1 MKWKSTTACLVVIGA
16 CMLGCAPKPS
26 LPETLRAIE
35 KFDIVIRNGRIIDG
49 SGQPAFASSII
60 IQADT
65 IAYIGQLDSTRAA
78 IVEIDARGKVVSPG
92 FIDAHAH
99 GDPLQTPEFFNFVAQ
114 GVTTICLG
122 QDGSSDSKGEFGA
135 WQASVDSVGPAL
147 NIAPFTGHGSLR
159 MELEAPFEGAVSE
172 ADMAMMSNEL
182 DHQLQLGS
190 FGLTMGLEYVPGR
203 YSKKEEL
210 KALAEIVGRHHG
222 VLMAHIR
229 NEDNDKLEASLDEFL
244 ILGQWAPVHV
254 SHLKSV
260 YGEGA
265 KRALEIT
272 SMLTKYEAL
281 GYKVSADVYPYMA
294 SFTGIG
300 IVFPD
305 WAIPPANFNLVKKER
320 RDELEEFLRNKIA
333 QRNGPAATLFGTP
346 PYAGKTLADLEKE
359 LDKSFEDILIDDIG
373 PRGASAAYFV
383 MNDSLQIAL
392 MKSDYVVVSSDGSPG
407 MRHPRGYGSFGKM
420 LETYVVENDFFTLEQ
435 AIHKMSGQT
444 AEIIGL
450 KNRGLLKVGYK
461 ADVAIFDPLKVKVKA
476 DFQHPHHLTEGVD
489 YVLINGKL
497 ARNDG
502 EFVENRNGSLLRRE

>member
-1 MKWKSTTACLVVIGA
+1 MKFKEKWPLFFACAALSS
-16 CMLGCAPKPS
+16 CATRSP
-26 LPETLRAIE
+26 LPENLRE
-35 KFDIVIRNGRIIDG
+35 LYKFDVIIRNGLVVDG
-49 SGQPAFASSII
+49 SGKPGYPASVI
-60 IQADT
+60 IQSDT
-65 IAYIGQLDSTRAA
+65 IAFIGEVDSTSTATL
-78 IVEIDARGKVVSPG
+78 EIDANGKVVAPG

-99 GDPLQTPEFFNFVAQ
+99 GDPIKTPQFYNFLAQ

-135 WQASVDSVGPAL
+135 WQASVDSVRPAL

-159 MELEAPFEGAVSE
+159 VEIEAPFEEEISE
-172 ADMAMMSNEL
+172 ADMAVMAEEL
-182 DHQLQLGS
+182 DHQLRLGS

-203 YSKKEEL
+203 YSGEKEL
-210 KALAEIVGRHHG
+210 QALAKIVGSYQG

-244 ILGQWAPVHV
+244 GLGQWAQVHV

-260 YGEGA
+260 YGEGT
-265 KRALEIT
+265 KRAVEIT
-272 SMLTKYEAL
+272 SILAKYESL
-281 GYKVSADVYPYMA
+281 GYRVSADVYPYMA

-305 WAIPPANFNLVKKER
+305 WAIPPANFNLVKKAR
-320 RDELEEFLRNKIA
+320 RGELEEFLRNKIA
-333 QRNGPAATLFGTP
+333 QRNGPAATLFGTA

-359 LDKSFEDILIDDIG
+359 LGKPFEDILIDDIG

-383 MNDSLQIAL
+383 MDDSLQVAL

-420 LETYVVENDFFTLEQ
+420 IEAYTVQSNYFTIEQ
-435 AIHKMSGQT
+435 VIHKMSGQT

-450 KNRGLLKVGYK
+450 KGRGLLKVGYK
-461 ADVAIFDPLKVKVKA
+461 ADVAIFDPAKIKVKA
-476 DFQHPHHLTEGVD
+476 DFQHPHHLTEGFD
-489 YVLINGKL
+489 FVLVNGKL
-497 ARNDG
+497 ARSNG
-502 EFVENRNGSLLRRE
+502 EFVESRNGKLLRRE

>member
-1 MKWKSTTACLVVIGA
+1 MVIGA

-26 LPETLRAIE
+26 LPENLRAIE
-35 KFDIVIRNGRIIDG
+35 KFDVIIRNGRIIDG

-99 GDPLQTPEFFNFVAQ
+99 GDPIKTPQFYNFLAQ

-135 WQASVDSVGPAL
+135 WQASVDSVRPAL

-159 MELEAPFEGAVSE
+159 MEIEIPFEEELSE
-172 ADMAMMSNEL
+172 ADMAMMAAEL

-203 YSKKEEL
+203 YSGEREL
-210 KALAEIVGRHHG
+210 QALAKIVGSYHG

-244 ILGQWAPVHV
+244 GLGQWAPVHV

-260 YGEGA
+260 YGEGT

-272 SMLTKYEAL
+272 SILTKYETL
-281 GYKVSADVYPYMA
+281 GYRVSADVYPYMA

-305 WAIPPANFNLVKKER
+305 WAIPPANFNLVKKAR
-320 RDELEEFLRNKIA
+320 RGELEEFLRNKIA
-333 QRNGPAATLFGTP
+333 QRNGPAATLFGTA

-359 LDKSFEDILIDDIG
+359 LDKPFEDILIDDIG

-420 LETYVVENDFFTLEQ
+420 IETYTIQGEYFRLEQ
-435 AIHKMSGQT
+435 VVHKMSGQT

-450 KNRGLLKVGYK
+450 KDRGLLKVGYK
-461 ADVAIFDPLKVKVKA
+461 ADVAIFDPAKIKVKA
-476 DFQHPHHLTEGVD
+476 DFQHPHHLTEGFD
-489 YVLINGKL
+489 FVLVNGKL
-497 ARNDG
+497 ARSNG
-502 EFVENRNGSLLRRE
+502 EFVESRNGKLLRRE

>member
-1 MKWKSTTACLVVIGA
+1 MKFKGALLILFACAVLHSCTTRS
-16 CMLGCAPKPS
+16 S
-26 LPETLRAIE
+26 LPENLQALQ
-35 KFDIVIRNGRIIDG
+35 KFDVIIKNGLVVDG
-49 SGQPAFASSII
+49 SGKPGYPASII

-65 IAYIGQLDSTRAA
+65 IAFIGQLDSTRTATL
-78 IVEIDARGKVVSPG
+78 EIDANGKVVTPG

-99 GDPLQTPEFFNFVAQ
+99 GDPIKTPQFYNFVAQ

-122 QDGSSDSKGEFGA
+122 QDGSSDSEGEFGA

-159 MELEAPFEGAVSE
+159 MAIETPFDEVISE
-172 ADMAMMSNEL
+172 EDMAMMATEL

-203 YSKKEEL
+203 YSGEKEL
-210 KALAEIVGRHHG
+210 QALAKIVGSYQG

-229 NEDNDKLEASLDEFL
+229 NEDNDKLEDSLDEFL
-244 ILGQWAPVHV
+244 SLGQWAPVHV

-272 SMLTKYEAL
+272 SILAKYELL
-281 GYKVSADVYPYMA
+281 GYRVSADVYPYMA

-305 WAIPPANFNLVKKER
+305 WAIPPANFNKVKKTR
-320 RDELEEFLRNKIA
+320 RGELEEFLRNKIA
-333 QRNGPAATLFGTP
+333 QRNGPAATLFGTA

-359 LDKSFEDILIDDIG
+359 LDKPFEDILIDDIG

-383 MNDSLQIAL
+383 MNDSLQVAL

-420 LETYVVENDFFTLEQ
+420 IETYTVKGDYFTLEQ
-435 AIHKMSGQT
+435 IVHKMSGQT
-444 AEIIGL
+444 AEVIGL
-450 KNRGLLKVGYK
+450 KDRGLLKVGYK
-461 ADVAIFDPLKVKVKA
+461 ADVAIFDPANVKVKA

-489 YVLINGKL
+489 FVLVNGKL
-497 ARNDG
+497 ARSNG
-502 EFVENRNGSLLRRE
+502 EFAEERTGKLLRRE

>member
-1 MKWKSTTACLVVIGA
+1 MKRKLATAHLLVMGA
-16 CMLGCAPKPS
+16 CMLACSPEPS
-26 LPETLRAIE
+26 LPKNLQEIE
-35 KFDIVIRNGRIIDG
+35 KFDVVIRNGRVIDG
-49 SGQPAFASSII
+49 SGSPGYLASII

-65 IAYIGQLDSTRAA
+65 VAYIGQLDSTRTATL
-78 IVEIDARGKVVSPG
+78 EIDASGKVVTPG

-99 GDPLQTPEFFNFVAQ
+99 GDPIKTPQFYNFVAQ

-122 QDGSSDSKGEFGA
+122 QDGSSDSKGEFGK
-135 WQASVDSVGPAL
+135 WQASVDSVKPAL

-159 MELEAPFEGAVSE
+159 MEIETPFEVEISE
-172 ADMAMMSNEL
+172 TDLAMMSDEL

-203 YSKKEEL
+203 YSGEKEL
-210 KALAEIVGRHHG
+210 QALAKIVGNYQG

-244 ILGQWAPVHV
+244 SLGEWAPVHV

-265 KRALEIT
+265 KRAVEIT
-272 SMLTKYEAL
+272 SILAKYESL
-281 GYKVSADVYPYMA
+281 GYRVSADVYPYMA

-305 WAIPPANFNLVKKER
+305 WAIPPANFNLVKKAR
-320 RDELEEFLRNKIA
+320 RGELEGFLRNKIA
-333 QRNGPAATLFGTP
+333 QRNGPAATLFGTA

-359 LDKSFEDILIDDIG
+359 LGKPFEDILIDDIG

-383 MNDSLQIAL
+383 MDDSLQVAL

-420 LETYVVENDFFTLEQ
+420 IETYTVQGEYFTLEQ
-435 AIHKMSGQT
+435 VVHKMSGQT

-450 KNRGLLKVGYK
+450 KDRGLLKVGYK
-461 ADVAIFDPLKVKVKA
+461 ADVSIFDPTKIKVRA
-476 DFQHPHHLTEGVD
+476 DFQHPHHLTEGLD
-489 YVLINGKL
+489 FVLVNGKL
-497 ARNDG
+497 ARSNG
-502 EFVENRNGSLLRRE
+502 EFVEERNGSLLRRE